1 MSAKRGGL
9 GTNLDSLIPTSL
21 TVGDTEVAQQNE
33 VPISSISP
41 NPRQPRT
48 VFDEDA
54 LNELI
59 ASIKEIG
66 ILQPPVVRKVSEG
79 RYELIMGERRLR
91 AAKAAGLT
99 TIPVI
104 IRQTPDNELLREA
117 LIENIHRSQ
126 LNPLEEAAA
135 YAGLLTDFG
144 CTHDEL
150 ATKLG
155 RSRPLISNMLRLLNL
170 PPTVQRK
177 VAAGVI
183 SAGHARALLGL
194 SDEKEIEKL
203 ANRIVAEGL
212 SVRATEEI
220 VAIAGPAKKSSKK
233 KAKVG
238 ISGATKSRLKQH
250 QREGWET
257 YKQLTLDTGQ
267 QAYVI
272 EQGVFEWLEETFG
285 LTPFLSK
292 QSMPQGGFTET
303 VDASEIDL
311 PTIWAKVEE
320 LSKVQR

>member
-1 MSAKRGGL
+1 MTVKRGGL

-66 ILQPPVVRKVSEG
+66 ILQPPVVRRVSEG

-91 AAKAAGLT
+91 AAKAAGLI

-238 ISGATKSRLKQH
+238 ISGAALASAELLSD
-250 QREGWET
+250 
-257 YKQLTLDTGQ
+257 YLDTR
-267 QAYVI
+267 VSI
-272 EQGVFEWLEETFG
+272 EQGKGKGKITIEFAGSEDL
-285 LTPFLSK
+285 
-292 QSMPQGGFTET
+292 QRI
-303 VDASEIDL
+303 VDLIEG
-311 PTIWAKVEE
+311 
-320 LSKVQR
+320 

>member
-21 TVGDTEVAQQNE
+21 TVGDTEVAQQSE
-33 VPISSISP
+33 VPISSIFP

-66 ILQPPVVRKVSEG
+66 ILQPPVVRRVSEG

-155 RSRPLISNMLRLLNL
+155 RSRPLITNMLRLLNL

-220 VAIAGPAKKSSKK
+220 VAIAGPAKKSGKK

-238 ISGATKSRLKQH
+238 ISGATLASAELLSD
-250 QREGWET
+250 
-257 YKQLTLDTGQ
+257 YLDTR
-267 QAYVI
+267 VSI
-272 EQGVFEWLEETFG
+272 EQGKGKGKITIEFAGSEDL
-285 LTPFLSK
+285 
-292 QSMPQGGFTET
+292 QRI
-303 VDASEIDL
+303 VDLIEG
-311 PTIWAKVEE
+311 
-320 LSKVQR
+320 

>member
-21 TVGDTEVAQQNE
+21 TVGTTEVAQQNE
-33 VPISSISP
+33 VPISAISP

-48 VFDEDA
+48 HFDEEA

-79 RYELIMGERRLR
+79 RYELIMGERRFR

-135 YAGLLTDFG
+135 YAGLLDDFG

-170 PPTVQRK
+170 PASVQRK

-203 ANRIVAEGL
+203 AHRIVAEGL

-220 VAIAGPAKKSSKK
+220 VATTNPIKKSG
-233 KAKVG
+233 KAKSAVG
-238 ISGATKSRLKQH
+238 ISGTALASAELLSD
-250 QREGWET
+250 
-257 YKQLTLDTGQ
+257 YLDTR
-267 QAYVI
+267 VSI
-272 EQGVFEWLEETFG
+272 EQGKGKGKITIEFAG
-285 LTPFLSK
+285 
-292 QSMPQGGFTET
+292 
-303 VDASEIDL
+303 SEDL
-311 PTIWAKVEE
+311 QRIVELIE
-320 LSKVQR
+320 G